1 MFFNSI
7 TFLVFFGAVFLLFWL
22 IPANQ
27 RRTRNLFILITSYVF
42 YGWWDWRFLS
52 LIALSSAVDFA
63 LGRAIHREADE
74 KRRKGLLGVSL
85 AVNLGLLGV
94 FKYFNFF
101 VDSLDAALSMFGA
114 SAAGLHL
121 EIVLP
126 VGISFYTF
134 QTLSYTLDIYR
145 RRMEPVDDA
154 VQFFAFVAFFP
165 QLVAGPIE
173 RAKDLLPQFG
183 RESLR
188 FDAQAARSGMLLAMW
203 GMFKKV
209 VVADRLA
216 IYVDA
221 AFGAP
226 EGLDGVGAMAGLV
239 FFAGQL
245 YLDFSAYSDIA
256 IGISRMIG
264 FRLTENFKR
273 PYFAAS
279 FSDFWKRWHITL
291 SSWFRDYLYIPLGGN
306 RGSARRVAINVMIV
320 FLVSGLWHGASWNFA
335 IWGGLN
341 GLFLIAL
348 DPLLTRTLGRAG
360 VLGRWLSAFV
370 VTSFWTLSLAF
381 FRGQTFAT
389 ATLLLRNLFAGRP
402 EGFEVPAYHES
413 FPWTVTFAMLALLLV
428 VEGFREKWGESVE
441 RINAAPRPVRWSMYF
456 ALCWVILLFG
466 AHGVEMEDK
475 QFIYF
480 QF

>member
-1 MFFNSI
+1 
-7 TFLVFFGAVFLLFWL
+7 
-22 IPANQ
+22 
-27 RRTRNLFILITSYVF
+27 
-42 YGWWDWRFLS
+42 
-52 LIALSSAVDFA
+52 
-63 LGRAIHREADE
+63 
-74 KRRKGLLGVSL
+74 
-85 AVNLGLLGV
+85 
-94 FKYFNFF
+94 
-101 VDSLDAALSMFGA
+101 
-114 SAAGLHL
+114 
-121 EIVLP
+121 
-126 VGISFYTF
+126 
-134 QTLSYTLDIYR
+134 
-145 RRMEPVDDA
+145 
-154 VQFFAFVAFFP
+154 
-165 QLVAGPIE
+165 
-173 RAKDLLPQFG
+173 
-183 RESLR
+183 
-188 FDAQAARSGMLLAMW
+188 MLLAMW

-209 VVADRLA
+209 VIADRLA

-320 FLVSGLWHGASWNFA
+320 FLVSGLWHGASWNFV

-360 VLGRWLSAFV
+360 VLGRWLSALV
-370 VTSFWTLSLAF
+370 VTGFWALSLAF